1 MYIVHTYADNIA
13 YVSTGMLLLTMF
25 VVTKR
30 RGRKKH
36 SDFFH
41 VGISEPEAQSSI

>member
-1 MYIVHTYADNIA
+1 MHIQIA
-13 YVSTGMLLLTMF
+13 LLIMILTMF

-36 SDFFH
+36 TDFFH
-41 VGISEPEAQSSI
+41 VGISEPEA

>member
-1 MYIVHTYADNIA
+1 MHIAHAHTDSIA
-13 YVSTGMLLLTMF
+13 YVSIVMLLLTMF

-41 VGISEPEAQSSI
+41 VGISEPEAQSPI